1 MWIRLLDRAG
11 NQERAI
17 QELVTNPERSVLYD
31 SVEDILANYRA
42 KLEQSRSLTPEE
54 EELIMN
60 LSVAYLKK
68 QEEWKEEGK
77 LEGKLETILAFLRA
91 GATPEFIAQA
101 IEMPIATIEKLRDA
115 PRSIGDPQV

>member
-77 LEGKLETILAFLRA
+77 PETILAFLRA

-101 IEMPIATIEKLRDA
+101 MEMPIATIEKLCDDSS
-115 PRSIGDPQV
+115 SIGDH